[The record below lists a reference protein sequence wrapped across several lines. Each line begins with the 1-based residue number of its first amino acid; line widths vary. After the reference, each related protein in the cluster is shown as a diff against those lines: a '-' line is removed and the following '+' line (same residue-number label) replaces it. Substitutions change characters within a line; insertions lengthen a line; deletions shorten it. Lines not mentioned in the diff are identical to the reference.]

1 MRPLQRYINSLDVG
15 TARSKLMKALTVEP
29 STGAAITDIAISDA
43 LTNTVI
49 ALSPEI
55 ALLELEGSKSYTY
68 YYDVVSSLG
77 APTGAIGGGAT
88 TPSRQSSYS
97 RNSVTMKSIR
107 NRGAVADFLKDTSQ
121 ELNRIDAVAVEM
133 ENQLLAQTWDVNYN
147 VIYGNNTANA
157 YEMNG
162 WETNI
167 PAANRIS
174 YFTSGAPTVPTDLSI
189 VNDMIAYSDRKGGN
203 RHRKALICSP
213 EMNQRLGFLLTST
226 RIQYGIPGTLETVE
240 INGGYRLTAYQGI
253 PILPSTF
260 LGGQGAGTMGSIS
273 LASGGTTGGSLS
285 DGTYYASVTY
295 ISKYGESMGSA
306 IGTVTLSGG
315 TATQKIT
322 ISFTDVPDAY
332 SYIVYAGTVNAY
344 GSLTRKKKVT
354 AWTYDSTGTPT
365 GRISSISLTS
375 LTADSSVSTSS
386 AVTTPNPVTATKT
399 WNSEMIML
407 IDLDP
412 VQGMGK
418 MVYANDGN
426 RMNGLVTIEPLAKT
440 DANLPFLIT
449 TNATIVPA
457 FPDTSLIAYGLR
469 AG

>member
-1 MRPLQRYINSLDVG
+1 MKPFQRYINSLDVN
-15 TARSKLMKALTVEP
+15 TARSRLMKALTVEP
-29 STGAAITDIAISDA
+29 STGSAISDIAISDA

-77 APTGAIGGGAT
+77 NPTGAIGGGAT

-107 NRGAVADFLKDTSQ
+107 NKGAVADFLRDVSEQ
-121 ELNRIDAVAVEM
+121 RIDAVAVEM

-147 VIYGNNTANA
+147 VIYGNNTANG

-162 WETNI
+162 WETMI
-167 PAANRIS
+167 PAANRTN
-174 YFTSGAPTVPTDLSI
+174 YFSSGAPIVPTDLTI
-189 VNDMIAYSDRKGGN
+189 LNDMIAYSDRKGGN
-203 RHRKALICSP
+203 RHRKTFVCSP
-213 EMNQRLGFLLTST
+213 EMNQRLGFLLTNT

-240 INGGYRLTAYQGI
+240 INGGHRLTAYQGI

-273 LASGGTTGGSLS
+273 LASGGTTGGSFN
-285 DGTYYASVTY
+285 DGTYYAAVTY
-295 ISKYGESMGSA
+295 VSKYGESMGSA

-322 ISFTDVPDAY
+322 ISFTDVPEAY

-354 AWTYDSTGTPT
+354 AFTYGVSGDIT

-375 LTADSSVSTSS
+375 LTADTSVSTSS
-386 AVTTPNPVTATKT
+386 AQTVPNPVTTSGRT
-399 WNSEMIML
+399 YNSEMIML

-426 RMNGLVTIEPLAKT
+426 RMNGLITIEPLAKT

-449 TNATIVPA
+449 TNAAIVPA

>member
-1 MRPLQRYINSLDVG
+1 MKPFQRYINSLDVN
-15 TARSKLMKALTVEP
+15 TARSRLMKALTVEP
-29 STGAAITDIAISDA
+29 STGSAISDIAISDA

-68 YYDVVSSLG
+68 FYDVVNSLG
-77 APTGAIGGGAT
+77 TPTGAIGGGAT

-107 NRGAVADFLKDTSQ
+107 NKGAVADFLRDVSEQ
-121 ELNRIDAVAVEM
+121 RIDAVAVEM

-147 VIYGNNTANA
+147 VIYGNNTANG

-162 WETNI
+162 WETMI
-167 PAANRIS
+167 PAANRTN
-174 YFTSGAPTVPTDLSI
+174 YFSSGAPTVPSDLTI
-189 VNDMIAYSDRKGGN
+189 LNDMIAYSDRKGGN
-203 RHRKALICSP
+203 RHRKAFVCSP
-213 EMNQRLGFLLTST
+213 EMNQRLGFLMTNT

-240 INGGYRLTAYQGI
+240 INGGHRMTAYQGI
-253 PILPSTF
+253 PIVPSTF

-273 LASGGTTGGSLS
+273 LASGGTTGGSFN
-285 DGTYYASVTY
+285 DGTYYAAVTY
-295 ISKYGESMGSA
+295 VSKYGESMGSA

-322 ISFTDVPDAY
+322 ISFTDVPEAY

-354 AWTYDSTGTPT
+354 AFTYGVSGDIT

-386 AVTTPNPVTATKT
+386 AQTVPNPVTTSGRT
-399 WNSEMIML
+399 YNSEMIML

-426 RMNGLVTIEPLAKT
+426 RMNGLITIEPLAKT

>member
-1 MRPLQRYINSLDVG
+1 MKPFQRYINSLDIN
-15 TARSKLMKALTVEP
+15 TARSKLMKALTVET
-29 STGAAITDIAISDA
+29 STGSALTDIAISDA

-55 ALLELEGSKSYTY
+55 ALLELAGHKSYTY

-77 APTGAIGGGAT
+77 DPIGAIGGGAT
-88 TPSRQSSYS
+88 TPSAQSAYS

-107 NRGAVADFLKDTSQ
+107 RRGAVADFLKDTSQ
-121 ELNRIDAVAVEM
+121 EMNRIDAVAVEM
-133 ENQLLAQTWDVNYN
+133 ENQLLAHTWGVNYN
-147 VIYGNNTANA
+147 VIYGNNTANG

-162 WETNI
+162 WETSI
-167 PAANRIS
+167 PAVNRTS
-174 YFTSGAPTVPTDLSI
+174 YYSSGAPTVPSDLTI
-189 VNDMIAYSDRKGGN
+189 LNDMIASSDRKGGN
-203 RHRKALICSP
+203 RHRKAFLCSP
-213 EMNQRLGFLLTST
+213 EMNQRLGFLLTNT
-226 RIQYGIPGTLETVE
+226 RIQYGIPGTLEAVE
-240 INGGYRLTAYQGI
+240 INGGHRLTAYQGI

-273 LASGGTTGGSLS
+273 LASGGTTGGSFN
-285 DGTYYASVTY
+285 DGTYYAAVTY

-306 IGTVTLSGG
+306 IGSVTLSGG

-322 ISFTDVPDAY
+322 VSFTDVPEAY
-332 SYIVYAGTVNAY
+332 SYVVYAGTVNAY

-354 AWTYDSTGTPT
+354 AWTYDVSGTPT

-375 LTADSSVSTSS
+375 LTADSTVTTSS
-386 AVTTPNPVTATKT
+386 AVTCPNPVTTTKA

-426 RMNGLVTIEPLAKT
+426 RMNGLVTIEPLAKI
-440 DANLPFLIT
+440 DANLSFLIT
-449 TNATIVPA
+449 TNASIVPA